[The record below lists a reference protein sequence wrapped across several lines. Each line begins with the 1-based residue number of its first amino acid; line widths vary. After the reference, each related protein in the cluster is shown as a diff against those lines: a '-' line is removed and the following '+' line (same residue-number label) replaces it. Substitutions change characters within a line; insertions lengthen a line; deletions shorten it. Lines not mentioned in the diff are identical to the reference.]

1 MISAEQILAN
11 LKHGEYHPVY
21 LLHGTESYFIDQISD
36 HIEENALNDM
46 EKAFNQLILYGRDTD
61 YQAVIDNARRYPVG
75 APRQVIIIKEAQDMK
90 TLAELTAYV
99 EQPAPMTVLVICHKH
114 KSLSMA
120 TRLGKALKAKA
131 VVFESKPLYDNQ
143 VPAWIQQYLKSKKL
157 TVQQEIA
164 GLIGDYL
171 GTDLSKIANELD
183 KLALNLPAKSE
194 VSRQDIETHIG
205 ISKDFSIF
213 ELQNAIGERNTVKV
227 NRIVHYFEANPKK
240 NPIQM
245 VIGTLYG
252 FFSKIYMM
260 HFLRNTPEN
269 ELINA
274 LGLRSAYFLKDYR
287 LAARN
292 FPLEKTEKAIGI
304 LKTYDLR
311 SKGVEFNSTGKP
323 ENELLREMVWRILH

>member
-1 MISAEQILAN
+1 
-11 LKHGEYHPVY
+11 
-21 LLHGTESYFIDQISD
+21 
-36 HIEENALNDM
+36 
-46 EKAFNQLILYGRDTD
+46 
-61 YQAVIDNARRYPVG
+61 
-75 APRQVIIIKEAQDMK
+75 
-90 TLAELTAYV
+90 
-99 EQPAPMTVLVICHKH
+99 
-114 KSLSMA
+114 MA

-157 TVQQEIA
+157 TVQQDIA